1 MKKKVFIPIILLAI
15 IIALIFNTCGGE
27 SDDSYQDAPPAPQIS
42 IDKKLQ
48 QRIDS
53 FVTKTPPIGSLGMM
67 VYDATAKQEVYSYN
81 ADSKMSPASCM
92 KLLTTIAAIRYLG
105 RSAVHRNRLYTSGKM
120 VGDTLVGNITLKVQ
134 FDPMFNR
141 DSLYK
146 LTEALQAKHIKRL
159 KGNVVLDMADYDSM
173 NHEEHWTPGDLRTPF
188 LGLPFS
194 GGRKLR
200 NEMLYALARIGI
212 PVRSE
217 NIVFGRLNYHASTQI
232 AEITTP
238 MRLSFEK
245 ALKNSSNVN
254 AESILYPLGY
264 LVSRQGHFRE
274 NGVVKLC
281 HFVAHELKMNPL
293 TSCTIEDGC
302 GLCPYDKLSPKLL
315 VTLLQYAYEHKY
327 IYNEVYQHLPLAGTD
342 GTLYDRM
349 QHPRVK
355 GKLKAKTGTLT
366 REGGIS
372 SLAGYFTTS
381 DGHLII
387 FSIINNNCPVMDGR
401 WWQDNLLKRI
411 M

>member
-1 MKKKVFIPIILLAI
+1 MKKKVFIPIILLTI
-15 IIALIFNTCGGE
+15 IIALIFKSCGGE
-27 SDDSYQDAPPAPQIS
+27 SDDSSQDVANVPQIN

-53 FVTKTPPIGSLGMM
+53 FVCNTPHIGSLGLM

-81 ADSKMSPASCM
+81 PDSLMSPASCM
-92 KLLTTIAAIRYLG
+92 KLLTTIAAIKHFG
-105 RSAVHRNRLYTSGKM
+105 RSAVHKNRLYTSGKM

-146 LTEALQAKHIKRL
+146 LTDVLQTKHIKRL
-159 KGNVVLDMADYDSM
+159 KGNVILDMADYEGMD
-173 NHEEHWTPGDLRTPF
+173 HEEHWTPGDLRTRY

-200 NEMLYALARIGI
+200 NEMIYALARIGI

-217 NIVFGRLNYHASTQI
+217 NIIFGRLDYHASTLVAQI
-232 AEITTP
+232 NTP
-238 MRLSFEK
+238 MHLSFEK
-245 ALKNSSNVN
+245 ALKNSSNIN

-264 LVSRQGHFRE
+264 LVSRNGHFRE
-274 NGVVKLC
+274 NGVLKLRN
-281 HFVAHELKMNPL
+281 FVAQELQMNPR

-302 GLCPYDKLSPKLL
+302 GLCPYDKLTPRLL
-315 VTLLQYAYEHKY
+315 VTLLEYASKHKY
-327 IYNEVYQHLPLAGTD
+327 IYNEVYQDLPLAGTD

-355 GKLKAKTGTLT
+355 GKIKAKTGTLT

-372 SLAGYFTTS
+372 SLAGYFTAS

-387 FSIINNNCPVMDGR
+387 FAIINNECPVMDGR

>member
-1 MKKKVFIPIILLAI
+1 MKKKVFIPIILFTI
-15 IIALIFNTCGGE
+15 IIALIFKTCGGE
-27 SDDSYQDAPPAPQIS
+27 SDDSSQDVANVPQIN

-53 FVTKTPPIGSLGMM
+53 FVSNTPHIGSLGLM

-81 ADSKMSPASCM
+81 PDSLMSPASCM
-92 KLLTTIAAIRYLG
+92 KLLTTIAAIKHFG
-105 RSAVHRNRLYTSGKM
+105 RSAVHKNRLYTSGKM

-146 LTEALQAKHIKRL
+146 LTDVLQTKHIKRL
-159 KGNVVLDMADYDSM
+159 KGNVILDMADYEGMD
-173 NHEEHWTPGDLRTPF
+173 HEEHWTPGDLRTRY

-200 NEMLYALARIGI
+200 NEMIYALARIGI

-217 NIVFGRLNYHASTQI
+217 NIIFGRLDYHASTLIAQI
-232 AEITTP
+232 NTP
-238 MRLSFEK
+238 MQLSFEK
-245 ALKNSSNVN
+245 ALKNSSNIN

-264 LVSRQGHFRE
+264 LVSRNGHFRE
-274 NGVVKLC
+274 NGVLKLRN
-281 HFVAHELKMNPL
+281 FVAQELQMNPR
-293 TSCTIEDGC
+293 TSCSIEDGC
-302 GLCPYDKLSPKLL
+302 GLCPYDKLTPRLL
-315 VTLLQYAYEHKY
+315 VTLLEYASKHKY
-327 IYNEVYQHLPLAGTD
+327 IYNEVYQDLPLAGTD

-355 GKLKAKTGTLT
+355 GKIKAKTGTLT

-372 SLAGYFTTS
+372 SLAGYFTAS

-387 FSIINNNCPVMDGR
+387 FAIINNECPVMDGR